1 MPGEGLANGGATLAE
16 WMDRQYRLSAAAML
30 RSISAVDLVKER
42 PGFGQTIKPAKGSVI
57 ASPVIAAYDPDPDY
71 FFHWLRDSAVVI
83 DAVRTLIED
92 GVDYPDLRERVKDFI
107 RFSLALGD
115 LDGRTLVASGNAGQ
129 AADPDRKS
137 VV

>member
-1 MPGEGLANGGATLAE
+1 MPTEGLTNGSASLAE

-30 RSISAVDLVKER
+30 QSISAVDLVKQR
-42 PGFGQTIKPAKGSVI
+42 PGFGQIIRPAKGSVL

-92 GVDYPDLRERVKDFI
+92 GADDPGLLACVKDFI

-115 LDGRTLVASGNAGQ
+115 LDGRALVA
-129 AADPDRKS
+129 
-137 VV
+137 